1 MLKKYIYIVSL
12 KNHMTSV
19 VTGNIRVISN
29 QIIVF
34 AVLPNHLPALAVHVH
49 VLTRMLIVICSDNV
63 IKGVGPPC
71 TLSL

>member
-1 MLKKYIYIVSL
+1 
-12 KNHMTSV
+12 MTSV

-34 AVLPNHLPALAVHVH
+34 AVLPNHLPALAVHVYTCPYSY
-49 VLTRMLIVICSDNV
+49 VNFICSDNV

>member
-1 MLKKYIYIVSL
+1 MYIVSL

-34 AVLPNHLPALAVHVH
+34 AVLANHFPALTVHVH
-49 VLTRMLIVICSDNV
+49 TCPYSPVNCYMFRQCIML
-63 IKGVGPPC
+63 IKGVGPLC

>member
-1 MLKKYIYIVSL
+1 MYIGSL

-49 VLTRMLIVICSDNV
+49 YSHVNCYMFRQCIM
-63 IKGVGPPC
+63 
-71 TLSL
+71 